1 MKKIKLLGLTALVFS
16 ACSVSTLSV
25 NDLQNKEFSI
35 SSFELNGKT
44 FQLPQNTTATISF
57 DNKDKRVFGVAACNR
72 FFGNYKDQGNSI
84 QIEDNLA
91 STKMLCDK
99 EAMNFEDNFLR
110 NFNGEFKIINKDE
123 GTISLENKKMKIFLK

>member
-123 GTISLENKKMKIFLK
+123 GTISLESKKMKIFLK